1 MYAIDEYFDELENT
15 NNITFHNVY
24 CILIVYI
31 IDFMLEKLSTFSD

>member
-15 NNITFHNVY
+15 SNITFHNV
-24 CILIVYI
+24 LLLNVYE